1 MTRVDIARRRLMNQH
16 IAHASFEK
24 PSDEVGWLGA
34 VQAQDYAG
42 AKWALGQ
49 RLQSATDE
57 DLEQAFMEGSILRTH
72 VMRPTWHFVTPADI
86 RWMLALTSGRVHAAN
101 KPLYRRL
108 ELDEGVFKRSN
119 AAIVKALR
127 GGKQLTR
134 EELKAPLRQA
144 GIATDGELRM
154 GYLMM
159 RAELD
164 GIVCSGPRRGKQFT
178 YALLEER
185 VPRTRALNHDEA
197 LAELAKRYFASHGPA
212 TLQDF
217 GRWGG
222 LTMADARSGLEAIRS
237 QFTHA
242 VVDGQTY
249 WFSESAPPPKPASPA
264 ASLLSIYDE
273 YIIGYKDRSASF
285 DPRYNERLREMG
297 NALTSV
303 VIVDG
308 EFVGTWKRDVK
319 KNEVAIEFNPF
330 RRLTKI
336 ETQSIATAVRRY
348 GEFLKL
354 PATSKLSG

>member
-1 MTRVDIARRRLMNQH
+1 MNQIRFTFTEDEGMTKVYIARRRLMNQH
-16 IAHASFEK
+16 IAQAAFEK
-24 PSDEVGWLGA
+24 PSDEVAWLGA

-49 RLQSATDE
+49 RMQSATDD
-57 DLEQAFMEGSILRTH
+57 DLERAFTEGSILRTH

-86 RWMLALTSGRVHAAN
+86 RWMLALTADRVHATN

-108 ELDEGVFKRSN
+108 ELDGAVFTRSN

-185 VPRTRALNHDEA
+185 VPRTRALDRDEA

-212 TLQDF
+212 SLQDF
-217 GRWGG
+217 GRWAG

-237 QFTHA
+237 QFTYE

-249 WFSESAPPPKPASPA
+249 WFSESAPPPEPASPT

-273 YIIGYKDRSASF
+273 YIIGYKDRS
-285 DPRYNERLREMG
+285 
-297 NALTSV
+297 
-303 VIVDG
+303 
-308 EFVGTWKRDVK
+308 
-319 KNEVAIEFNPF
+319 
-330 RRLTKI
+330 
-336 ETQSIATAVRRY
+336 
-348 GEFLKL
+348 
-354 PATSKLSG
+354 